1 MTQVL
6 LTVEE
11 AAAYLR
17 VSKATVWRWCSL
29 GMLPAFKLGREW
41 RIRKTEL
48 DKLTATSQPTINDL
62 PEVDLPNSE
71 SNSIKHR

>member
-11 AAAYLR
+11 AADYLR

-41 RIRKTEL
+41 RIGKAEL
-48 DKLTATSQPTINDL
+48 DKLTTIPTPTVNDL
-62 PEVDLPNSE
+62 PIVDQPNSE
-71 SNSIKHR
+71 SN

>member
-17 VSKATVWRWCSL
+17 VSKATVWRWCSR

-41 RIRKTEL
+41 RIRKSEL
-48 DKLTATSQPTINDL
+48 DKLTAISPTNAHDL
-62 PEVDLPNSE
+62 PGVIQSNSE
-71 SNSIKHR
+71 SN